1 LCARLADATVAT
13 VGAKNSDT
21 EVAVARQP
29 SGTGSAEES
38 SDAPA
43 EGLDSGAEVV
53 DEGNVI
59 DDEIDDELDGD
70 EAADDEG
77 DESAGRADT
86 TDALW
91 TEVRMQPVEIALP
104 AGVGYT
110 LRAYR
115 LSTDVRPPDLT
126 DREDDYPTRS
136 SASPFDDDLDDRDA
150 LSGIDEDELT
160 AQALAAGR
168 ERPDGDGVDGDARD
182 RHRTDDEDGDEESE
196 ESEDAEESDD
206 LDDEADSED
215 AESEDAEDAEDAAVD
230 EEPEEVPVFLSKSG
244 RLLLFR
250 SPEGLVEFVRSGT
263 DNELTQLDTWEE
275 LAERLEADDVIP
287 LDEDRYE
294 LDLVVENLRGGH
306 DVWDA
311 PLIIQAGEVARDVGY
326 ALRIQPVMDALST
339 GSPLDDMDEGLRTL
353 EEGGF
358 GSFFARR
365 KLRKI
370 DAQTTAAL
378 GWRTIIGKISAVV
391 DWRN

>member
-1 LCARLADATVAT
+1 LCARLAGATVAT
-13 VGAKNSDT
+13 VGAQSSDT

-53 DEGNVI
+53 DEGNVV

-70 EAADDEG
+70 EADDES
-77 DESAGRADT
+77 DEAAGRSEA

-91 TEVRMQPVEIALP
+91 AEVRMQPVEIALP

-115 LSTDVRPPDLT
+115 LSTEVRMPDIG
-126 DREDDYPTRS
+126 DREDDFPTRS
-136 SASPFDDDLDDRDA
+136 TTSPFDDELDDREA
-150 LSGIDEDELT
+150 LSDIDEDELT

-168 ERPDGDGVDGDARD
+168 EQSDDDGADDDVDGDGVDDDARG
-182 RHRTDDEDGDEESE
+182 RHRADDEDGSDEPDEEAGTEDAEAEESE
-196 ESEDAEESDD
+196 NAAAE
-206 LDDEADSED
+206 
-215 AESEDAEDAEDAAVD
+215 
-230 EEPEEVPVFLSKSG
+230 EEPEEVPVFLSEHG

-263 DNELTQLDTWEE
+263 DNELTQLDTWDE
-275 LAERLEADDVIP
+275 LVERLEADDLIP

-311 PLIIQAGEVARDVGY
+311 PLIIQAGEIARDVGY
-326 ALRIQPVMDALST
+326 ALRIQAVMTALSA
-339 GSPLDDMDEGLRTL
+339 GSPLDDMDEGLRTV
-353 EEGGF
+353 EGGGF